1 MAIHRVTQV
10 SVGVTTD
17 DRHEHVTGVEL
28 NDRAD
33 LRFSRAAI
41 SADLKN
47 PNGHRYYTRAGGFR
61 ADVVVRACPRCARED
76 YITTDPDK
84 TARND
89 LLNLPRF

>member
-1 MAIHRVTQV
+1 
-10 SVGVTTD
+10 VTTK

-28 NDRAD
+28 NDRVD

-47 PNGHRYYTRAGGFR
+47 PSGHRYYTRSGGVR

-76 YITTDPDK
+76 YITTDLDR
-84 TARND
+84 TVRNN
-89 LLNLPRF
+89 LLSLPRF